1 MKPSGSKPATP
12 KVEAL
17 ERALAM
23 QKKAREQAE
32 SLLEDK
38 SRELYYKN
46 TSLRDALEKLNEKQA
61 QLLTNE
67 KLATVG
73 QLGAS
78 LAHELNNPN
87 AYIQNNIVVLEEYI
101 NQLATGLESA
111 LSLLVQAQG
120 AIDHSENRQAITEGI
135 AEIRQNSD
143 LDYIKR
149 DLTSLMRESL
159 DGTKRINNIANGLR
173 FFANPDLSKKRALD
187 VSECVHNARQLIRSN
202 DQLVNLNFETEKLE
216 LIQGM
221 PLLLSQAIAN
231 LIQNAIEA
239 STTDPTVII
248 KAYRETDT
256 ILIEVIDRG
265 KGIIEENMAKAF
277 KAFYSTKPGHNG
289 LGLGMAKQIVEQH
302 DGNLSLQNLNH
313 HGLCARIAVPFKPII
328 GK

>member
-1 MKPSGSKPATP
+1 MKYEGSKSETR
-12 KVEAL
+12 KIKDL
-17 ERALAM
+17 ERALCM

-32 SLLEDK
+32 SLLEEK

-46 TSLRDALEKLNEKQA
+46 ASLRDALEKLNEKQA
-61 QLLTNE
+61 QLLTHE

-111 LSLLVQAQG
+111 FGLLLQAQDALG
-120 AIDHSENRQAITEGI
+120 NGEKQQAITKGI
-135 AEIRQNSD
+135 EEIRKNSD

-149 DLTSLMRESL
+149 DLTGLMRESL
-159 DGTKRINNIANGLR
+159 DGTRRINNIANGLR

-202 DQLVNLNFETEKLE
+202 DPLVALNFEAEKLE

-221 PLLLSQAIAN
+221 PLLLSQAVAN
-231 LIQNAIEA
+231 LIQNAIETSA
-239 STTDPTVII
+239 TDPTINI
-248 KAYRETDT
+248 KAYRNANT
-256 ILIEVIDRG
+256 ILIEVIDHG
-265 KGIIEENMAKAF
+265 EGIAENNMAKVF
-277 KAFYSTKPGHNG
+277 NAFYSTKPGHNG
-289 LGLGMAKQIVEQH
+289 LGLSMAKQIVEQH
-302 DGNLSLQNLNH
+302 EGNLTLHNLDT
-313 HGLCARIAVPFKPII
+313 HGLCARISIPFKPII